1 MLAVI
6 YVNNNGNVQKDHSA
20 DLEFLQLHTVVWK
33 GAKKQNEPLNR
44 KKRGNA
50 GPQPCFLL
58 F

>member
-20 DLEFLQLHTVVWK
+20 DLEFLQLYVVWN

-44 KKRGNA
+44 KKRGNV
-50 GPQPCFLL
+50 GPQSCFLL

>member
-6 YVNNNGNVQKDHSA
+6 YVNNNGNVRKDHSA
-20 DLEFLQLHTVVWK
+20 DLEFLQLYVVWN

-44 KKRGNA
+44 KKGGNA